1 MANESDRESLTDST
15 SVQESRDTPQ
25 EQVSSWIASRR
36 FIKANGGVLSVILV
50 VIGMVSIL
58 LTVTIAL
65 FNSLSASQSSGFGNV
80 NAQFTKV
87 EERFTSIGNDVNSVR
102 TDVNAVRTEVNAV
115 RTDVNAVR
123 TDVNA
128 LRSEM
133 RQEFNS
139 VRSDIREVRQGFQDL
154 QNQVHDLEMEVARE
168 SNHDDGEQ
176 IAITNRH

>member
-1 MANESDRESLTDST
+1 MANESDRESLTEST
-15 SVQESRDTPQ
+15 SVQEPLDTLQ
-25 EQVSSWIASRR
+25 EQESSWIASLR
-36 FIKANGGVLSVILV
+36 FIKANGEVLSVIMV
-50 VIGMVSIL
+50 VIGMVSVL

-65 FNSLSASQSSGFGNV
+65 FNSLSTSQSSGFGNV

-87 EERFTSIGNDVNSVR
+87 EERFTSIGKDVNSVR
-102 TDVNAVRTEVNAV
+102 TDVNAV

-176 IAITNRH
+176 IAITNRP